1 MATKITKIYIKNE
14 NEMRQYTDREQ
25 VHLKIQKKTEKLKE
39 RQNESITEQN
49 TNINQK
55 ATNLDLL
62 IL

>member
-14 NEMRQYTDREQ
+14 NEMRQYTNREQ

-39 RQNESITEQN
+39 KQNESITEQN
-49 TNINQK
+49 KNINQK

-62 IL
+62 ML